1 MSLQWFVEHF
11 GYLAVLI
18 GGFLEG
24 ETMVLL
30 GGLAAHRGYLE
41 LRTVIAVA
49 TTGTLFGNQL
59 YFQLGRTR
67 GAAMLERKPAWR
79 PRAERVLEL
88 ARRHQTLVV
97 LAYRFVL
104 GVRTVTPFVL
114 GMSGVSRT
122 RFTLLDVI
130 STVAWALAVGGT
142 GYVLGSTLESLLPQV
157 RRYEFAVFAFVACL
171 GGLVWGIRRWRATP

>member
-1 MSLQWFVEHF
+1 MSLQWLVEHF

-18 GGFLEG
+18 GGFVEG

-30 GGLAAHRGYLE
+30 GGLAAHRGYLD

-67 GAAMLERKPAWR
+67 GAAMLDRKPHWR

-114 GMSGVSRT
+114 GMSGVSRM
-122 RFTLLDVI
+122 RFTLLDVL
-130 STVAWALAVGGT
+130 STVVWALAVGGS
-142 GYVLGSTLESLLPQV
+142 GYVLGSTLESMLPHL
-157 RRYEFAVFAFVACL
+157 RRYELAVFAAVAGL
-171 GGLVWGIRRWRATP
+171 GALTWLLRRRAAAT

>member
-18 GGFLEG
+18 GGFVEG

-67 GAAMLERKPAWR
+67 GA
-79 PRAERVLEL
+79 
-88 ARRHQTLVV
+88 
-97 LAYRFVL
+97 
-104 GVRTVTPFVL
+104 RT
-114 GMSGVSRT
+114 
-122 RFTLLDVI
+122 
-130 STVAWALAVGGT
+130 
-142 GYVLGSTLESLLPQV
+142 
-157 RRYEFAVFAFVACL
+157 AFL
-171 GGLVWGIRRWRATP
+171 